1 MKATIKDV
9 AKHAGVGVGTVS
21 RVING
26 VRVKE
31 STLSKV
37 TQSIQAL
44 GYEPDIYARGMKTN
58 RSNTIA
64 LIVPTIW
71 HPFFSEFGF
80 HIEKEL
86 KALGYK
92 IFLCNSTGDPAVE
105 DEYIQMIKQN
115 KVDGIIGITYTDI
128 DKSVSSDIPFVSI
141 DRHFTSK
148 VAIVAADS
156 KQGGAM
162 AFTELNRRGC
172 HHVAFIGTHQDKE
185 SETKNRRIYF
195 EKSARAAGK
204 KISILDFEEPLVDFE
219 KQVQIFFRDNPTID
233 GLFAINDFLAIDVM
247 KELAKMGKK
256 IPEDIQI
263 IGFDGVKLSE
273 EREYLLTTIRQPLDE
288 MAKAAVKQVMS
299 AINGDRVEYKTILP
313 VRFIEGSTTKNA
325 YGINEE

>member
-1 MKATIKDV
+1 MKATMKDV
-9 AKHAGVGVGTVS
+9 AKLAGVGVGTVS

-26 VRVKE
+26 VRVKD
-31 STLSKV
+31 STLKKV
-37 TQSIQAL
+37 NQSIQEL

-80 HIEKEL
+80 HVEKEL

-148 VAIVAADS
+148 VTIVAADS
-156 KQGGAM
+156 KHMFNPLIVRLINMHRAHIM
-162 AFTELNRRGC
+162 
-172 HHVAFIGTHQDKE
+172 IIMTH
-185 SETKNRRIYF
+185 F
-195 EKSARAAGK
+195 
-204 KISILDFEEPLVDFE
+204 
-219 KQVQIFFRDNPTID
+219 
-233 GLFAINDFLAIDVM
+233 
-247 KELAKMGKK
+247 
-256 IPEDIQI
+256 
-263 IGFDGVKLSE
+263 
-273 EREYLLTTIRQPLDE
+273 
-288 MAKAAVKQVMS
+288 
-299 AINGDRVEYKTILP
+299 
-313 VRFIEGSTTKNA
+313 
-325 YGINEE
+325 

>member
-1 MKATIKDV
+1 MKATMKDV
-9 AKHAGVGVGTVS
+9 AKLAGVGVGTVS

-26 VRVKE
+26 VRVKD
-31 STLSKV
+31 STLKKV
-37 TQSIQAL
+37 NQSIQEL

-80 HIEKEL
+80 HVEKEL

-148 VAIVAADS
+148 VTIVAADS
-156 KQGGAM
+156 KQGGEI
-162 AFTELNRRGC
+162 AFNELNKRGC
-172 HHVAFIGTHQDKE
+172 QHFAFVGTHQDKE

-195 EKSARAAGK
+195 EKSARRAGK
-204 KISILDFEEPLVDFE
+204 KISILDFEEPIVDFE
-219 KQVQIFFRDNPTID
+219 NQVQKFFIDNPTID
-233 GLFAINDFLAIDVM
+233 GLFGINDFLAIDVM
-247 KELAKMGKK
+247 KELEKLGKK
-256 IPEDIQI
+256 IPEDIQV

-273 EREYLLTTIRQPLDE
+273 EREYLMTTIRQPLE
-288 MAKAAVKQVMS
+288 TMAKVAVEQIMN
-299 AINGDRVEYKTILP
+299 AINGDPIDYKTIIP
-313 VRFIEGSTTKNA
+313 VTFIEGSTTKN
-325 YGINEE
+325 

>member
-1 MKATIKDV
+1 MKATMKDV
-9 AKHAGVGVGTVS
+9 AKLAGVGVGTVS

-26 VRVKE
+26 VRVKD
-31 STLSKV
+31 STLKKV
-37 TQSIQAL
+37 NQSIQEL
-44 GYEPDIYARGMKTN
+44 VYEPDIYARGMKTN

-80 HIEKEL
+80 HVEKEL

-148 VAIVAADS
+148 VTIVAADS
-156 KQGGAM
+156 KQGGEI
-162 AFTELNRRGC
+162 AFNELNKRGC
-172 HHVAFIGTHQDKE
+172 QHFAFVGTHQDKE

-195 EKSARAAGK
+195 EKSARRAGK
-204 KISILDFEEPLVDFE
+204 KISILDFEEPIIDFE
-219 KQVQIFFRDNPTID
+219 NQVQKFFIDNPTID
-233 GLFAINDFLAIDVM
+233 GLFGINDF
-247 KELAKMGKK
+247 
-256 IPEDIQI
+256 
-263 IGFDGVKLSE
+263 
-273 EREYLLTTIRQPLDE
+273 
-288 MAKAAVKQVMS
+288 
-299 AINGDRVEYKTILP
+299 
-313 VRFIEGSTTKNA
+313 
-325 YGINEE
+325 

>member
-1 MKATIKDV
+1 MKATMKDV
-9 AKHAGVGVGTVS
+9 AKLAGVGVGTVS

-26 VRVKE
+26 VRVKD
-31 STLSKV
+31 STLKKV
-37 TQSIQAL
+37 NQSIQEL

-80 HIEKEL
+80 HVEKEL

-148 VAIVAADS
+148 VTIVAADS
-156 KQGGAM
+156 KQGGEI
-162 AFTELNRRGC
+162 AFNELNKRGC
-172 HHVAFIGTHQDKE
+172 QHFAFVGTHQDKE

-195 EKSARAAGK
+195 EKSARRAGK
-204 KISILDFEEPLVDFE
+204 KISILDFEEPIIDFE
-219 KQVQIFFRDNPTID
+219 NQVQKFFIENPTID
-233 GLFAINDFLAIDVM
+233 GLFGINDFLAMDVM
-247 KELAKMGKK
+247 KELEKLGKR
-256 IPEDIQI
+256 IPEDIQV

-273 EREYLLTTIRQPLDE
+273 EREYLMTTIRQPLE
-288 MAKAAVKQVMS
+288 TMAKVSVEQIMN
-299 AINGDRVEYKTILP
+299 AINGDPIDYKTIIP
-313 VRFIEGSTTKNA
+313 VTFIEGSTTKN
-325 YGINEE
+325 

>member
-1 MKATIKDV
+1 MKATMKDV
-9 AKHAGVGVGTVS
+9 AKLAGVGVGTVS

-26 VRVKE
+26 VRVKD
-31 STLSKV
+31 STLKKV
-37 TQSIQAL
+37 TQSIQEL

-80 HIEKEL
+80 YVEKEL
-86 KALGYK
+86 KALDYK

-105 DEYIQMIKQN
+105 NEYIQMIKQN

-156 KQGGAM
+156 KQGGEI
-162 AFTELNRRGC
+162 AFNELNKRGC
-172 HHVAFIGTHQDKE
+172 QHFAFIGTHQDKE

-195 EKSARAAGK
+195 EKSARQAGK
-204 KISILDFEEPLVDFE
+204 KISILDFEEPIIDFE
-219 KQVQIFFRDNPTID
+219 NQVQKFFIENPTID
-233 GLFAINDFLAIDVM
+233 GVFGINDFLAMDVI
-247 KELAKMGKK
+247 KELEKIGKR
-256 IPEDIQI
+256 IPEDIQV

-273 EREYLLTTIRQPLDE
+273 EREYLMTTIRQPLE
-288 MAKAAVKQVMS
+288 TMAKDAVEQIMN
-299 AINGDRVEYKTILP
+299 AINGDPINYKTIIP
-313 VRFIEGSTTKNA
+313 VTFIEGSTTKN
-325 YGINEE
+325 

>member
-1 MKATIKDV
+1 MKATMKDV
-9 AKHAGVGVGTVS
+9 AKLAGVGVGTVS

-26 VRVKE
+26 VRVKD
-31 STLSKV
+31 STLKKV
-37 TQSIQAL
+37 NQSIQEL

-80 HIEKEL
+80 HVEKEL

-148 VAIVAADS
+148 VTIVAADS
-156 KQGGAM
+156 KQGGEI
-162 AFTELNRRGC
+162 AFNELNKRGC
-172 HHVAFIGTHQDKE
+172 QHFAFVGTHQDKE

-195 EKSARAAGK
+195 EKSARRAGK
-204 KISILDFEEPLVDFE
+204 KISILDFEEPIIDFE
-219 KQVQIFFRDNPTID
+219 NQVQKFFIDNPTID
-233 GLFAINDFLAIDVM
+233 GLFGINDFLAMDVM
-247 KELAKMGKK
+247 KELEKLGKR
-256 IPEDIQI
+256 IPEDIQV

-273 EREYLLTTIRQPLDE
+273 EREYLMTTIRQPLE
-288 MAKAAVKQVMS
+288 TMAKVAVEQIMN
-299 AINGDRVEYKTILP
+299 AINGYPIDYKTIIP
-313 VRFIEGSTTKNA
+313 VTFIEGNTTKN
-325 YGINEE
+325 

>member
-1 MKATIKDV
+1 MKATMKDV
-9 AKHAGVGVGTVS
+9 AKLAGVGVGTVS

-26 VRVKE
+26 VRVKD
-31 STLSKV
+31 STLKKV
-37 TQSIQAL
+37 NQSIQEL

-80 HIEKEL
+80 HVEKEL

-148 VAIVAADS
+148 VTIVAADS
-156 KQGGAM
+156 KQGGEI
-162 AFTELNRRGC
+162 AFNELNKRGC
-172 HHVAFIGTHQDKE
+172 QHFAFVGTHQDKE

-195 EKSARAAGK
+195 EKSARRAGK
-204 KISILDFEEPLVDFE
+204 KISILDFEEPIIDFE
-219 KQVQIFFRDNPTID
+219 NQVQKFFIDNPTID
-233 GLFAINDFLAIDVM
+233 GLFGINDFLAKDVM
-247 KELAKMGKK
+247 KELEKLGKK
-256 IPEDIQI
+256 IPEDIQV

-273 EREYLLTTIRQPLDE
+273 VLEFLMNKISQPLE
-288 MAKAAVKQVMS
+288 TMAKVAVEQIMN
-299 AINGDRVEYKTILP
+299 AINGDPIDYKTIIP
-313 VRFIEGSTTKNA
+313 VTFIEGSTTKN
-325 YGINEE
+325 

>member
-1 MKATIKDV
+1 MKATMKDV
-9 AKHAGVGVGTVS
+9 AKLAGVGVGTVS

-26 VRVKE
+26 VRVKD
-31 STLSKV
+31 STLKKV
-37 TQSIQAL
+37 NQSIQEL

-80 HIEKEL
+80 HVEKEL
-86 KALGYK
+86 KAVGYK

-148 VAIVAADS
+148 VTIVAADS
-156 KQGGAM
+156 KQGGEI
-162 AFTELNRRGC
+162 AFNELNKRGC
-172 HHVAFIGTHQDKE
+172 QHFAFVGTHQDKE

-195 EKSARAAGK
+195 EKSARRAGK
-204 KISILDFEEPLVDFE
+204 KISILDFEEPIIDFE
-219 KQVQIFFRDNPTID
+219 NQVQKFFIDNPTID
-233 GLFAINDFLAIDVM
+233 GLFGINDFLAMDVM
-247 KELAKMGKK
+247 KELEKLGKR
-256 IPEDIQI
+256 IPEDIQV

-273 EREYLLTTIRQPLDE
+273 EREYLMTTIRQPLE
-288 MAKAAVKQVMS
+288 TMAKVAVEQIMN
-299 AINGDRVEYKTILP
+299 AINGDPIDYKTIIP
-313 VRFIEGSTTKNA
+313 VTFIEGNTTKN
-325 YGINEE
+325 

>member
-1 MKATIKDV
+1 MKATMKDV
-9 AKHAGVGVGTVS
+9 AKLAGVGVGTVS

-26 VRVKE
+26 VRVKD
-31 STLSKV
+31 STLKKV
-37 TQSIQAL
+37 NQSIQEL

-80 HIEKEL
+80 HVEKEL

-148 VAIVAADS
+148 VTIVAADS
-156 KQGGAM
+156 KQGGEI
-162 AFTELNRRGC
+162 AFNELNKRGC
-172 HHVAFIGTHQDKE
+172 QHFAFVGTHQDKE

-195 EKSARAAGK
+195 EKSARRAGK
-204 KISILDFEEPLVDFE
+204 KISILDFEEPIIDFE
-219 KQVQIFFRDNPTID
+219 NQVQKFFIDNPTID
-233 GLFAINDFLAIDVM
+233 GLFGINDFLAMDVM
-247 KELAKMGKK
+247 KELEKLGKR
-256 IPEDIQI
+256 IPEDIQV

-273 EREYLLTTIRQPLDE
+273 EREYLMTTIRQPLE
-288 MAKAAVKQVMS
+288 TMAKVAVEQIMN
-299 AINGDRVEYKTILP
+299 AINGDPIDYKTIIP
-313 VRFIEGSTTKNA
+313 VTFIEGSTTKN
-325 YGINEE
+325 

>member
-1 MKATIKDV
+1 MKATMKDV
-9 AKHAGVGVGTVS
+9 AKLAGVGVGTVS

-26 VRVKE
+26 VRVKD
-31 STLSKV
+31 STLKKV
-37 TQSIQAL
+37 NQSIQEL

-80 HIEKEL
+80 HVEKEL

-148 VAIVAADS
+148 VTIVAADS
-156 KQGGAM
+156 KQGGEI
-162 AFTELNRRGC
+162 AFNELNKRGC
-172 HHVAFIGTHQDKE
+172 QHFAFVGTHQDKE

-195 EKSARAAGK
+195 EKSARRAGK
-204 KISILDFEEPLVDFE
+204 KISILDFKEPIIDFE
-219 KQVQIFFRDNPTID
+219 NQVQKFFIENPTID
-233 GLFAINDFLAIDVM
+233 GLFGINDFLAMDVM
-247 KELAKMGKK
+247 KELEKLGKR
-256 IPEDIQI
+256 IPEDIQV

-273 EREYLLTTIRQPLDE
+273 EREYLMTTIRQPLE
-288 MAKAAVKQVMS
+288 TMAKVAVEQIMN
-299 AINGDRVEYKTILP
+299 AINGDPIDYKTIIP
-313 VRFIEGSTTKNA
+313 VTFIEGSTTKN
-325 YGINEE
+325 

>member
-1 MKATIKDV
+1 MKATMKDV
-9 AKHAGVGVGTVS
+9 AKLAGVGVGTVS

-26 VRVKE
+26 VRVKD
-31 STLSKV
+31 STLKKV
-37 TQSIQAL
+37 NQSIQEL

-80 HIEKEL
+80 HVEKEL

-148 VAIVAADS
+148 VTIVAADS
-156 KQGGAM
+156 KQGGEI
-162 AFTELNRRGC
+162 AFNELNKRGC
-172 HHVAFIGTHQDKE
+172 QHFAFVGTHQDKE

-195 EKSARAAGK
+195 EKSARRAGK
-204 KISILDFEEPLVDFE
+204 KISILDFEEPIIDFE
-219 KQVQIFFRDNPTID
+219 NQVQKFFIENPTID
-233 GLFAINDFLAIDVM
+233 GLFGINDFLAMDVM
-247 KELAKMGKK
+247 KELEKLGKR
-256 IPEDIQI
+256 IPEDIQV

-273 EREYLLTTIRQPLDE
+273 EREYLMTTIRQPLE
-288 MAKAAVKQVMS
+288 TMAKVAVEQIMN
-299 AINGDRVEYKTILP
+299 AINGDPIDYKTVIP
-313 VRFIEGSTTKNA
+313 VTFIEGNTTKN
-325 YGINEE
+325 

>member
-1 MKATIKDV
+1 MKATMKDV
-9 AKHAGVGVGTVS
+9 AKLAGVGVGTVS

-26 VRVKE
+26 VRVKD
-31 STLSKV
+31 STLKKV
-37 TQSIQAL
+37 NQSIQEL

-80 HIEKEL
+80 HVEKEL

-148 VAIVAADS
+148 VTIVAADS
-156 KQGGAM
+156 KQGGEI
-162 AFTELNRRGC
+162 AFNELNKRGC
-172 HHVAFIGTHQDKE
+172 QHFAFVGTHQDKE

-195 EKSARAAGK
+195 EKSARRAGK
-204 KISILDFEEPLVDFE
+204 KISILDFEEPILDFE
-219 KQVQIFFRDNPTID
+219 NQVQKFFIDNPTID
-233 GLFAINDFLAIDVM
+233 GLFGINDFLAMDVM
-247 KELAKMGKK
+247 KELEKLGKR
-256 IPEDIQI
+256 IPEDIQV

-273 EREYLLTTIRQPLDE
+273 EREYLMTTIRQPLE
-288 MAKAAVKQVMS
+288 TMAKVAVEQIMN
-299 AINGDRVEYKTILP
+299 AINGDPIDYKTIIP
-313 VRFIEGSTTKNA
+313 VTFIEGSTTKN
-325 YGINEE
+325 

>member
-1 MKATIKDV
+1 MKATMKDV
-9 AKHAGVGVGTVS
+9 AKLAGVGVGTVS

-26 VRVKE
+26 VRVKD
-31 STLSKV
+31 STLKKV
-37 TQSIQAL
+37 NQSIQEL

-148 VAIVAADS
+148 VTIVAADS
-156 KQGGAM
+156 KQGGEI
-162 AFTELNRRGC
+162 AFNELNKRGC
-172 HHVAFIGTHQDKE
+172 QHFAFVGTHQDKE

-195 EKSARAAGK
+195 EKSARRAGK
-204 KISILDFEEPLVDFE
+204 KISILDFEEPIIDFE
-219 KQVQIFFRDNPTID
+219 NQVQKFFIDNPTID
-233 GLFAINDFLAIDVM
+233 GLFGINDFLAMDVM
-247 KELAKMGKK
+247 KELEKLGKR
-256 IPEDIQI
+256 IPEDIQV

-273 EREYLLTTIRQPLDE
+273 EREYLMTTIRQPLE
-288 MAKAAVKQVMS
+288 TMAKVAVEQIMN
-299 AINGDRVEYKTILP
+299 AINGDPIDYKTIIP
-313 VRFIEGSTTKNA
+313 VTFIEGNTTKN
-325 YGINEE
+325 

>member
-1 MKATIKDV
+1 MKATMKDV
-9 AKHAGVGVGTVS
+9 AKLAGVGVGTVS

-26 VRVKE
+26 VRVKD
-31 STLSKV
+31 STLKKV
-37 TQSIQAL
+37 NQSIQEL

-80 HIEKEL
+80 HVEKEL

-148 VAIVAADS
+148 VTIVAADS
-156 KQGGAM
+156 KQGGEI
-162 AFTELNRRGC
+162 AFNELNKRGC
-172 HHVAFIGTHQDKE
+172 QHFAFVGTHQDKE

-195 EKSARAAGK
+195 EKSAGRAGK
-204 KISILDFEEPLVDFE
+204 KISILDFEEPIIDFE
-219 KQVQIFFRDNPTID
+219 NQVQKFFIDNPTID
-233 GLFAINDFLAIDVM
+233 GLFGINDFLAMDVM
-247 KELAKMGKK
+247 KELEKLGKR
-256 IPEDIQI
+256 IPEDIQV

-273 EREYLLTTIRQPLDE
+273 EREYLMTTIRQPLE
-288 MAKAAVKQVMS
+288 TMAKVAVEQIMN
-299 AINGDRVEYKTILP
+299 AINGDPIDYKTIIP
-313 VRFIEGSTTKNA
+313 VTFIEGNTTKN
-325 YGINEE
+325 

>member
-1 MKATIKDV
+1 MKATMKDV
-9 AKHAGVGVGTVS
+9 AKLAGVGVGTVS

-26 VRVKE
+26 VRVKD
-31 STLSKV
+31 STLKKV
-37 TQSIQAL
+37 NQSIQEL

-80 HIEKEL
+80 HVEKEL

-148 VAIVAADS
+148 VTIVAADS
-156 KQGGAM
+156 KQGGEI
-162 AFTELNRRGC
+162 AFNELNKRGC
-172 HHVAFIGTHQDKE
+172 QHFAFVGTHQDKE

-195 EKSARAAGK
+195 EKSARRAGK
-204 KISILDFEEPLVDFE
+204 KISILDFEEPIVDFE
-219 KQVQIFFRDNPTID
+219 NQVQKFFIDNPTID
-233 GLFAINDFLAIDVM
+233 GLFGINDFLAMDVM
-247 KELAKMGKK
+247 KELEKLGKR
-256 IPEDIQI
+256 IPEDIQV

-273 EREYLLTTIRQPLDE
+273 EREYLMTTIRQPLE
-288 MAKAAVKQVMS
+288 TMAKVAVEQIMN
-299 AINGDRVEYKTILP
+299 AINGDPIDYKTIIP
-313 VRFIEGSTTKNA
+313 VTFIEGNTTKN
-325 YGINEE
+325 

>member
-1 MKATIKDV
+1 MKATMKDV
-9 AKHAGVGVGTVS
+9 AKLAGVGVGTVS

-26 VRVKE
+26 VRVKD
-31 STLSKV
+31 STLKKV
-37 TQSIQAL
+37 NQSIQEL

-80 HIEKEL
+80 HVEKEL

-148 VAIVAADS
+148 VTIVAADS
-156 KQGGAM
+156 KQGGEI
-162 AFTELNRRGC
+162 AFNELNKRGC
-172 HHVAFIGTHQDKE
+172 QHFAFVGTHQDKE

-195 EKSARAAGK
+195 EKSARRAGK
-204 KISILDFEEPLVDFE
+204 KISILDFEEPIIDFE
-219 KQVQIFFRDNPTID
+219 NQVQKFFIDNPTID
-233 GLFAINDFLAIDVM
+233 GLFGINDFLAMDVM
-247 KELAKMGKK
+247 KELEKLGKK
-256 IPEDIQI
+256 IPEDIQV

-273 EREYLLTTIRQPLDE
+273 EREYLMTTIRQPLE
-288 MAKAAVKQVMS
+288 TMAKVAVEQIMN
-299 AINGDRVEYKTILP
+299 AINGDPIDYKTIIP
-313 VRFIEGSTTKNA
+313 VTFIEGNTTKN
-325 YGINEE
+325 

>member
-1 MKATIKDV
+1 MKATMKDV
-9 AKHAGVGVGTVS
+9 AKLAGVGVGTVS

-26 VRVKE
+26 VRVKD
-31 STLSKV
+31 STLKKV
-37 TQSIQAL
+37 NQSIQEL

-80 HIEKEL
+80 HVEKEL

-148 VAIVAADS
+148 VTIVAADS
-156 KQGGAM
+156 KQGGEI
-162 AFTELNRRGC
+162 AFNELNKRGC
-172 HHVAFIGTHQDKE
+172 QHFAFVGTHQDKE

-195 EKSARAAGK
+195 EKSARRAGK
-204 KISILDFEEPLVDFE
+204 KISILDFEEPIIDFE
-219 KQVQIFFRDNPTID
+219 NQVQKFFIDNPTID
-233 GLFAINDFLAIDVM
+233 GLFGINDFLAMDVM
-247 KELAKMGKK
+247 KELEKLGKK
-256 IPEDIQI
+256 IPEDIQV

-273 EREYLLTTIRQPLDE
+273 EREYLMTTIRQPLE
-288 MAKAAVKQVMS
+288 TMAKVAVEQIMN
-299 AINGDRVEYKTILP
+299 AINGDPIDYKTIIP
-313 VRFIEGSTTKNA
+313 VTFIEGSTTKN
-325 YGINEE
+325 

>member
-1 MKATIKDV
+1 MKATMKDV
-9 AKHAGVGVGTVS
+9 AKLAGVGVGTVS

-26 VRVKE
+26 VRVKD
-31 STLSKV
+31 STLKKV
-37 TQSIQAL
+37 NQSIQEL

-80 HIEKEL
+80 HVEKEL

-148 VAIVAADS
+148 VTIVAADS
-156 KQGGAM
+156 KQGGEI
-162 AFTELNRRGC
+162 AFNELNKRGC
-172 HHVAFIGTHQDKE
+172 QHFAFVGTHQDKE

-195 EKSARAAGK
+195 EKSARRAGK
-204 KISILDFEEPLVDFE
+204 KISILDFEEPIIDFE
-219 KQVQIFFRDNPTID
+219 NQVQKFFIDNPTID
-233 GLFAINDFLAIDVM
+233 GLFGINDFLAMDVM
-247 KELAKMGKK
+247 KELEKLGKR
-256 IPEDIQI
+256 IPEDIQV

-273 EREYLLTTIRQPLDE
+273 EREYLMTTIRQPLE
-288 MAKAAVKQVMS
+288 TMAKVAVEQIMN
-299 AINGDRVEYKTILP
+299 AINGDPIDYKTIIP
-313 VRFIEGSTTKNA
+313 VTFIEGNTTKN
-325 YGINEE
+325 

>member
-1 MKATIKDV
+1 MKATMKDV
-9 AKHAGVGVGTVS
+9 AKLAGVGVGTVS

-26 VRVKE
+26 VRVKDG
-31 STLSKV
+31 TLEKV
-37 TQSIQAL
+37 NRAIEEL

-80 HIEKEL
+80 HVEKEL

-92 IFLCNSTGDPAVE
+92 IFLCNSTGDPEVE

-156 KQGGAM
+156 KQGGEM
-162 AFTELNRRGC
+162 AFDELNKRGC
-172 HHVAFIGTHQDKE
+172 QHFAFMGTHQDKE

-195 EKSARAAGK
+195 EKAAIAAGK
-204 KISILDFEEPLVDFE
+204 KVSILDFEEPLVDFE
-219 KQVQIFFRDNPTID
+219 ERVREFFIENDTID
-233 GLFAINDFLAIDVM
+233 GLFAINDFFGLNVM
-247 KELAKMGKK
+247 RELEKLGKRV
-256 IPEDIQI
+256 PEDIQI

-273 EREYLLTTIRQPLDE
+273 ERDYLMTTIRQPLE
-288 MAKAAVKQVMS
+288 SMAKVAVEQIMN
-299 AINGDRVEYKTILP
+299 AINGEPIAYKTIIP
-313 VRFIEGSTTKNA
+313 VTFIEGWTT
-325 YGINEE
+325 IN

>member
-1 MKATIKDV
+1 MKATMKDV
-9 AKHAGVGVGTVS
+9 AKLAGVGVGTVS

-26 VRVKE
+26 VRVKD
-31 STLSKV
+31 STLKKV
-37 TQSIQAL
+37 NQSIQEL

-80 HIEKEL
+80 HVEKEL

-148 VAIVAADS
+148 VTIVAADS
-156 KQGGAM
+156 KQGGEI
-162 AFTELNRRGC
+162 AFNELNKRGC
-172 HHVAFIGTHQDKE
+172 QHFAFVGTHQDKE

-195 EKSARAAGK
+195 EKSARRAGK
-204 KISILDFEEPLVDFE
+204 KISILDFEEPIVDFE
-219 KQVQIFFRDNPTID
+219 NQVQKFFIENPTID
-233 GLFAINDFLAIDVM
+233 GLFGINDFLAMDVM
-247 KELAKMGKK
+247 KELEKLGKR
-256 IPEDIQI
+256 IPEDIQV

-273 EREYLLTTIRQPLDE
+273 EREYLMTTIRQPLE
-288 MAKAAVKQVMS
+288 TMAKVAVEQIMN
-299 AINGDRVEYKTILP
+299 AINGDPIDYKTIIP
-313 VRFIEGSTTKNA
+313 VTFIEGNTTKN
-325 YGINEE
+325 

>member
-1 MKATIKDV
+1 MKATMKDV
-9 AKHAGVGVGTVS
+9 AKLAGVGVGTVS

-26 VRVKE
+26 VRVKD
-31 STLSKV
+31 STLKKV
-37 TQSIQAL
+37 NQSIQEL

-80 HIEKEL
+80 HVEKEL

-148 VAIVAADS
+148 VTIVAADS
-156 KQGGAM
+156 KQGGEI
-162 AFTELNRRGC
+162 AFNELNKRGC
-172 HHVAFIGTHQDKE
+172 QHFAFVGTHQDKE

-195 EKSARAAGK
+195 EKSARRAGK
-204 KISILDFEEPLVDFE
+204 KISILDFKEPIIDFE
-219 KQVQIFFRDNPTID
+219 NQVQKFFIENPTID
-233 GLFAINDFLAIDVM
+233 GLFGINDFLAMDVM
-247 KELAKMGKK
+247 KELEKLGKR
-256 IPEDIQI
+256 IPEDIQV

-273 EREYLLTTIRQPLDE
+273 EREYLMTTIRQPLE
-288 MAKAAVKQVMS
+288 TMAKVAVEQIMN
-299 AINGDRVEYKTILP
+299 AINGDPIDYKTIIP
-313 VRFIEGSTTKNA
+313 VTFIEGNTTKN
-325 YGINEE
+325 

>member
-1 MKATIKDV
+1 MKATMKDV
-9 AKHAGVGVGTVS
+9 AKLAGVGVGTVS

-26 VRVKE
+26 VRVKD
-31 STLSKV
+31 STLKKV
-37 TQSIQAL
+37 NQSIQEL

-80 HIEKEL
+80 HVEKEL

-148 VAIVAADS
+148 VTIVAADS
-156 KQGGAM
+156 KQGGEI
-162 AFTELNRRGC
+162 AFNELNKRGC
-172 HHVAFIGTHQDKE
+172 QHFAFVGTHQDKE

-195 EKSARAAGK
+195 EKSARRAGK
-204 KISILDFEEPLVDFE
+204 KISILDFEEPILDFE
-219 KQVQIFFRDNPTID
+219 NQVQKFFIDNPTID
-233 GLFAINDFLAIDVM
+233 GLFGINDFLAMDVM
-247 KELAKMGKK
+247 KELEKLGKR
-256 IPEDIQI
+256 IPEDIQV

-273 EREYLLTTIRQPLDE
+273 EREYLMTTIRQPLE
-288 MAKAAVKQVMS
+288 TMAKVAVEQIMN
-299 AINGDRVEYKTILP
+299 AINGEPIDYKTIIP
-313 VRFIEGSTTKNA
+313 VTFIEGSTTKN
-325 YGINEE
+325 

>member
-1 MKATIKDV
+1 MKATMKDV
-9 AKHAGVGVGTVS
+9 AKLAGVGVGTVS

-26 VRVKE
+26 VRVKD
-31 STLSKV
+31 STLKKV
-37 TQSIQAL
+37 NQSIQEL

-80 HIEKEL
+80 HVEKEL

-148 VAIVAADS
+148 VTIVAADS
-156 KQGGAM
+156 KQGGEI
-162 AFTELNRRGC
+162 AFNELNKRGC
-172 HHVAFIGTHQDKE
+172 QHFAFVGTHQDKE

-195 EKSARAAGK
+195 EKSARRAGK
-204 KISILDFEEPLVDFE
+204 KISILDFEEPIVDFE
-219 KQVQIFFRDNPTID
+219 NQVQKFFIDNPTID
-233 GLFAINDFLAIDVM
+233 GLFGINDFLAMDVM
-247 KELAKMGKK
+247 KELEKLGKR
-256 IPEDIQI
+256 IPEDIQV

-273 EREYLLTTIRQPLDE
+273 EREYLMTTIRQPLE
-288 MAKAAVKQVMS
+288 TMAKVAVEQIMN
-299 AINGDRVEYKTILP
+299 AINGDPIDYKTIIP
-313 VRFIEGSTTKNA
+313 VTFIEGSTTKN
-325 YGINEE
+325 

>member
-1 MKATIKDV
+1 MKATMKDV
-9 AKHAGVGVGTVS
+9 AKLAGVGVGTVS

-26 VRVKE
+26 VRVKD
-31 STLSKV
+31 STLKKV
-37 TQSIQAL
+37 NQSIQEL

-80 HIEKEL
+80 HVEKEL

-148 VAIVAADS
+148 VTIVAADS
-156 KQGGAM
+156 KQGGEI
-162 AFTELNRRGC
+162 AFNELNKRGC
-172 HHVAFIGTHQDKE
+172 QHFAFVGTHQDKE

-195 EKSARAAGK
+195 EKSARRAGK
-204 KISILDFEEPLVDFE
+204 KISILDFEEPIIDFE
-219 KQVQIFFRDNPTID
+219 NQVQKFFIENPTID
-233 GLFAINDFLAIDVM
+233 GLFGINDFLAMDVM
-247 KELAKMGKK
+247 KELEKLGKR
-256 IPEDIQI
+256 IPEDIQV

-273 EREYLLTTIRQPLDE
+273 EREYLMTTIRQPLE
-288 MAKAAVKQVMS
+288 TMAKVAVEQIMN
-299 AINGDRVEYKTILP
+299 AINGDPIDYKTIIP
-313 VRFIEGSTTKNA
+313 VTFIEGSTTKN
-325 YGINEE
+325 

>member
-1 MKATIKDV
+1 MKATMKDV
-9 AKHAGVGVGTVS
+9 AKLAGVGVGTVS

-26 VRVKE
+26 VRVKD
-31 STLSKV
+31 STLKKV
-37 TQSIQAL
+37 NQSIQEL

-80 HIEKEL
+80 HVEKEL

-148 VAIVAADS
+148 VTIVAADS
-156 KQGGAM
+156 KQGGKI
-162 AFTELNRRGC
+162 AFNELNKRGC
-172 HHVAFIGTHQDKE
+172 QHFAFVGTHQDKE

-195 EKSARAAGK
+195 EKSARRAGK
-204 KISILDFEEPLVDFE
+204 KISILDFEEPIIDFE
-219 KQVQIFFRDNPTID
+219 NQVQKFFIDNPTID
-233 GLFAINDFLAIDVM
+233 GLFGINDFLAMDVM
-247 KELAKMGKK
+247 KELEKLGKR
-256 IPEDIQI
+256 IPEDIQV

-273 EREYLLTTIRQPLDE
+273 EREYLMTTIRQPLE
-288 MAKAAVKQVMS
+288 TMAKVAVEQIMN
-299 AINGDRVEYKTILP
+299 AINGYPIDYKTIIP
-313 VRFIEGSTTKNA
+313 VTFIEGNTTKN
-325 YGINEE
+325 

>member
-1 MKATIKDV
+1 MKATKKDV
-9 AKHAGVGVGTVS
+9 GNLAGVGVGTVS

-26 VRVKE
+26 VRVKD
-31 STLSKV
+31 STLKKV
-37 TQSIQAL
+37 NQSIQEL

-80 HIEKEL
+80 HVEKEL

-148 VAIVAADS
+148 VTIVAADS
-156 KQGGAM
+156 KQGGEI
-162 AFTELNRRGC
+162 AFNELNKRGC
-172 HHVAFIGTHQDKE
+172 QHFAFVGTHQDKE

-195 EKSARAAGK
+195 EKSARRAGK
-204 KISILDFEEPLVDFE
+204 KISILDFEEPIIDFE
-219 KQVQIFFRDNPTID
+219 NQVQKFFIDNPTID
-233 GLFAINDFLAIDVM
+233 GLFGINDFLAMDVM
-247 KELAKMGKK
+247 KELEKLGKR
-256 IPEDIQI
+256 IPEDIQV

-273 EREYLLTTIRQPLDE
+273 EREYLMTTIRQPLE
-288 MAKAAVKQVMS
+288 TMAKVAVEQIMN
-299 AINGDRVEYKTILP
+299 AINGDPIDYKTIIP
-313 VRFIEGSTTKNA
+313 VTFIEGSTTKN
-325 YGINEE
+325 

>member
-1 MKATIKDV
+1 MKATMKDV
-9 AKHAGVGVGTVS
+9 AKLAGVGVGTVS

-26 VRVKE
+26 VKVKD
-31 STLSKV
+31 STLEKV
-37 TQSIQAL
+37 NKAIEEL

-80 HIEKEL
+80 HVEKEL

-156 KQGGAM
+156 KEGGEI
-162 AFTELNRRGC
+162 AFNELNKRGC
-172 HHVAFIGTHQDKE
+172 QHFAFVGTHQDKE

-204 KISILDFEEPLVDFE
+204 KISILDFEEPLVDFKE
-219 KQVQIFFRDNPTID
+219 RVQQFFIENPTID
-233 GLFAINDFLAIDVM
+233 GLFGINDFLAINVM
-247 KELAKMGKK
+247 KELEVLGKK
-256 IPEDIQI
+256 VPEDIQV

-273 EREYLLTTIRQPLDE
+273 EREYLMTTIRQPLE
-288 MAKAAVKQVMS
+288 TMAKVAVEQIMN
-299 AINGDRVEYKTILP
+299 AINGEPINYKTILP
-313 VRFIEGSTTKNA
+313 VTFIEGWTTKN
-325 YGINEE
+325 

>member
-1 MKATIKDV
+1 MKATMKDV
-9 AKHAGVGVGTVS
+9 AKLAGVGVGTVS

-26 VRVKE
+26 VRVKD
-31 STLSKV
+31 STLKKV
-37 TQSIQAL
+37 NQSIQEL

-80 HIEKEL
+80 HVEKEL

-148 VAIVAADS
+148 ITIVAADS
-156 KQGGAM
+156 KQGGEI
-162 AFTELNRRGC
+162 AFNELNKRGC
-172 HHVAFIGTHQDKE
+172 QHFAFVGTHQDKE

-195 EKSARAAGK
+195 EKSARRAGK
-204 KISILDFEEPLVDFE
+204 KISILDFEEPIIDFE
-219 KQVQIFFRDNPTID
+219 NQVQKFFIDNPTID
-233 GLFAINDFLAIDVM
+233 GLFGINDFLAMDVM
-247 KELAKMGKK
+247 KELEKLGKR
-256 IPEDIQI
+256 IPEDIQV

-273 EREYLLTTIRQPLDE
+273 EREYLMTTIRQPLE
-288 MAKAAVKQVMS
+288 TMAKVAVEQIMN
-299 AINGDRVEYKTILP
+299 AINGDPIDYKTIIP
-313 VRFIEGSTTKNA
+313 VTFIEGSTTKN
-325 YGINEE
+325 

>member
-1 MKATIKDV
+1 MKATMKDV
-9 AKHAGVGVGTVS
+9 AKLAGVGVGTVS

-26 VRVKE
+26 VRVKD
-31 STLSKV
+31 STLKKV
-37 TQSIQAL
+37 TQSIQEL

-80 HIEKEL
+80 YVEKEL
-86 KALGYK
+86 KALDYK

-105 DEYIQMIKQN
+105 NEYIQMIKQN

-156 KQGGAM
+156 KQGGEI
-162 AFTELNRRGC
+162 AFNELNKRGC
-172 HHVAFIGTHQDKE
+172 QHFAFIGTHQDKE

-195 EKSARAAGK
+195 EKSARRAGK
-204 KISILDFEEPLVDFE
+204 KISILDFEEPIIDFE
-219 KQVQIFFRDNPTID
+219 NQVQKFFIENPTID
-233 GLFAINDFLAIDVM
+233 GVFGINDFLAMDVI
-247 KELAKMGKK
+247 KELEKIGKR
-256 IPEDIQI
+256 IPEDIQV

-273 EREYLLTTIRQPLDE
+273 EREYLMTTIRQPLE
-288 MAKAAVKQVMS
+288 TMAKDAVEQIMN
-299 AINGDRVEYKTILP
+299 AINGDPINYKTIIP
-313 VRFIEGSTTKNA
+313 VTFIEGSTTKN
-325 YGINEE
+325 

>member
-1 MKATIKDV
+1 MKATMKDV
-9 AKHAGVGVGTVS
+9 AKLAGVGVGTVS

-26 VRVKE
+26 VRVKD
-31 STLSKV
+31 STLKKV
-37 TQSIQAL
+37 NQSIQEL

-80 HIEKEL
+80 HVEKEL

-148 VAIVAADS
+148 VTIVAADS
-156 KQGGAM
+156 KQGGKI
-162 AFTELNRRGC
+162 AFNELNKRGC
-172 HHVAFIGTHQDKE
+172 QHFAFVGTHQDKE

-195 EKSARAAGK
+195 EKSARRAGK
-204 KISILDFEEPLVDFE
+204 KISILDFEEPIIDFE
-219 KQVQIFFRDNPTID
+219 NQVQKFFIENPTID
-233 GLFAINDFLAIDVM
+233 GLFGINDFLAMDVM
-247 KELAKMGKK
+247 KELEKLGKR
-256 IPEDIQI
+256 IPEDIQV

-273 EREYLLTTIRQPLDE
+273 EREYLMTTIRQPLE
-288 MAKAAVKQVMS
+288 TMAKVAVEQIMN
-299 AINGDRVEYKTILP
+299 AINGDPIDYKTIIP
-313 VRFIEGSTTKNA
+313 VTFIEGNTTKN
-325 YGINEE
+325 

>member
-9 AKHAGVGVGTVS
+9 ARRAGVGVGTVS

-26 VRVKE
+26 VRVKD

-37 TQSIQAL
+37 NQAIQEL

-64 LIVPTIW
+64 LIIPTIW

-80 HIEKEL
+80 YVEKEL

-128 DKSVSSDIPFVSI
+128 DKSVSSDTPFVSI

-156 KQGGAM
+156 KEGGEL
-162 AFTELNRRGC
+162 AFDELNKRGC
-172 HHVAFIGTHQDKE
+172 QHFAFVGTHQDKE

-204 KISILDFEEPLVDFE
+204 KISILDFEEPLVDF
-219 KQVQIFFRDNPTID
+219 KGQIRQFFIENPTID
-233 GLFAINDFLAIDVM
+233 GLFTVNDFLAIDVM
-247 KELAKMGKK
+247 KELEAMGKK
-256 IPEDIQI
+256 FPEDIQV

-273 EREYLLTTIRQPLDE
+273 EREYLLTTIRQPVEL
-288 MAKAAVKQVMS
+288 MAKAAVEQLMNS
-299 AINGDRVEYKTILP
+299 INGNPVNYKTILP
-313 VRFIEGSTTKNA
+313 VTFIEGSTT
-325 YGINEE
+325 IN

>member
-1 MKATIKDV
+1 MKATMKDV
-9 AKHAGVGVGTVS
+9 AKLAGVGVGTVS

-26 VRVKE
+26 VRVKD
-31 STLSKV
+31 STLKKV
-37 TQSIQAL
+37 NQSIQEL

-80 HIEKEL
+80 HVEKEL

-148 VAIVAADS
+148 VTIVAADS
-156 KQGGAM
+156 KQGGEI
-162 AFTELNRRGC
+162 AFNELNKRGC
-172 HHVAFIGTHQDKE
+172 QHFAFVGTHQDKE

-195 EKSARAAGK
+195 EKSAHRAGK
-204 KISILDFEEPLVDFE
+204 KISILDFEEPIIDFE
-219 KQVQIFFRDNPTID
+219 NQVQKFFIDNPTID
-233 GLFAINDFLAIDVM
+233 GLFGINDFLAMDVM
-247 KELAKMGKK
+247 KELEKLGKR
-256 IPEDIQI
+256 IPEDIQV

-273 EREYLLTTIRQPLDE
+273 EREYLMTTIRQPLE
-288 MAKAAVKQVMS
+288 TMAKVAVEQIMN
-299 AINGDRVEYKTILP
+299 AINGDPIDYKTIIP
-313 VRFIEGSTTKNA
+313 VTFIEGNTTKN
-325 YGINEE
+325 

>member
-1 MKATIKDV
+1 MKATMKDV
-9 AKHAGVGVGTVS
+9 AKLAGVGVGTVS

-26 VRVKE
+26 VRVKD
-31 STLSKV
+31 STLKKV
-37 TQSIQAL
+37 NQSIQEL

-80 HIEKEL
+80 HVEKEL

-148 VAIVAADS
+148 VTIVAADS
-156 KQGGAM
+156 KQGGEI
-162 AFTELNRRGC
+162 AFNEFNKRGC
-172 HHVAFIGTHQDKE
+172 QHFAFVGTHQDKE

-195 EKSARAAGK
+195 EKSARRAGK
-204 KISILDFEEPLVDFE
+204 KISILDFEEPIIDFE
-219 KQVQIFFRDNPTID
+219 NQVQKFFIENPTID
-233 GLFAINDFLAIDVM
+233 GLFGINDFLAMDVM
-247 KELAKMGKK
+247 KELEKLGKR
-256 IPEDIQI
+256 IPEDIQV

-273 EREYLLTTIRQPLDE
+273 EREYLMTTIRQPLE
-288 MAKAAVKQVMS
+288 TMAKVAVEQIMN
-299 AINGDRVEYKTILP
+299 AINGDPIDYKTIIP
-313 VRFIEGSTTKNA
+313 VTFIEGNTTKN
-325 YGINEE
+325 

>member
-1 MKATIKDV
+1 MKATMKDV
-9 AKHAGVGVGTVS
+9 AKLAGVGVGTVS

-26 VRVKE
+26 VRVKD
-31 STLSKV
+31 STLKKV
-37 TQSIQAL
+37 NQSIQEL

-71 HPFFSEFGF
+71 HQFFSEFGF
-80 HIEKEL
+80 HVEKEL

-148 VAIVAADS
+148 VTIVAADS
-156 KQGGAM
+156 KQGGEI
-162 AFTELNRRGC
+162 AFNELNKRGC
-172 HHVAFIGTHQDKE
+172 QHFAFVGTHQDKE

-195 EKSARAAGK
+195 EKSARRAGK
-204 KISILDFEEPLVDFE
+204 KISILDFEEPIIDFE
-219 KQVQIFFRDNPTID
+219 NQVQKFFIDNPTID
-233 GLFAINDFLAIDVM
+233 GLFGINDFLAMDVM
-247 KELAKMGKK
+247 KELEKLGKK
-256 IPEDIQI
+256 IPEDIQV

-273 EREYLLTTIRQPLDE
+273 EREYLMTTIRQPLE
-288 MAKAAVKQVMS
+288 TMAKVAVEQIMN
-299 AINGDRVEYKTILP
+299 AINGDPIDYKTIIP
-313 VRFIEGSTTKNA
+313 VTFIEGSTTKN
-325 YGINEE
+325 

>member
-1 MKATIKDV
+1 MKATMKDV
-9 AKHAGVGVGTVS
+9 AKLAGVGVGTVS

-26 VRVKE
+26 VRVKD
-31 STLSKV
+31 STLKKV
-37 TQSIQAL
+37 NQSIQEL

-80 HIEKEL
+80 HVEKEL
-86 KALGYK
+86 KVLGYK

-148 VAIVAADS
+148 VTIVAADS
-156 KQGGAM
+156 KQGGEI
-162 AFTELNRRGC
+162 AFNELNKRGC
-172 HHVAFIGTHQDKE
+172 QHFAFVGTHQDKE

-195 EKSARAAGK
+195 EKSARRAGK
-204 KISILDFEEPLVDFE
+204 KISILDFEEPIIDFE
-219 KQVQIFFRDNPTID
+219 NQVQKFFIDNPTID
-233 GLFAINDFLAIDVM
+233 GLFGINDFLAMDVM
-247 KELAKMGKK
+247 KELEKLGKR
-256 IPEDIQI
+256 IPEDIQV

-273 EREYLLTTIRQPLDE
+273 EREYLMTTIRQPLE
-288 MAKAAVKQVMS
+288 TMAKVAVEQIMN
-299 AINGDRVEYKTILP
+299 AINGDPIDYKTIIP
-313 VRFIEGSTTKNA
+313 VTFIEGSTTKN
-325 YGINEE
+325 

>member
-1 MKATIKDV
+1 MKATMKDV
-9 AKHAGVGVGTVS
+9 AKLAGVGVGTVS

-26 VRVKE
+26 VRVKD
-31 STLSKV
+31 STLKKV
-37 TQSIQAL
+37 NQSIQEL

-80 HIEKEL
+80 HVEKEL

-148 VAIVAADS
+148 VTIVAADS
-156 KQGGAM
+156 KQGGEI
-162 AFTELNRRGC
+162 AFNELNKRGC
-172 HHVAFIGTHQDKE
+172 QHFAFVGTHQDKE

-195 EKSARAAGK
+195 EKSARRAGK
-204 KISILDFEEPLVDFE
+204 KISILDFEEPILDFE
-219 KQVQIFFRDNPTID
+219 NQVQKFFIDNPTID
-233 GLFAINDFLAIDVM
+233 GLFGINDFLAMDVM
-247 KELAKMGKK
+247 KELEKLGKR
-256 IPEDIQI
+256 IPEDIQV

-273 EREYLLTTIRQPLDE
+273 EREYLMTTIRQPLE
-288 MAKAAVKQVMS
+288 TMAKVAVEQIMN
-299 AINGDRVEYKTILP
+299 AINGDPIDYKTIIP
-313 VRFIEGSTTKNA
+313 VTFIEGNTTKN
-325 YGINEE
+325 